1 MLTAIRE
8 KATGWIAW
16 ILVGIITLTFAL
28 WGIQSYFEG
37 PDRAAVAVVNGTEI
51 ENTTYQNALTER
63 RRALVNRF
71 GRNFSSDYFAT
82 DAFKQQV
89 LDELIDDIL
98 LQSEQIERGYRIG
111 DDQLRT
117 LIRTATEF
125 QGENGFDAERYQALL
140 RSEGFTVTQYE
151 AEQRLRLAI
160 AQMQRG
166 FLDTVFVRNDDVD
179 AIAALLQQRR
189 DAEYVVLAADRFTD
203 EAEISAEQ
211 IQQHYDQNPEQF
223 RAPDQMRVEYL
234 QLSVEQIAQRIEPTE
249 EELQAHYNQNQDEFN
264 EPDRRRASHILIAV
278 AADASEDVEFAAL
291 RRANDIADQAKDGS
305 DFAELAN
312 THSDDSGSAANG
324 GDLGFIE
331 PGMMVAPF
339 ESAVFAMD
347 LDEIRGPVR
356 SKFGFHIIKLTELQV
371 GAKRSF
377 ESVRDAIVERERRQ
391 QAELQFA
398 EHAETFTNLAYE
410 HSHTLDVAAEEL
422 GLEVQKSD
430 WFSRDEGDGIA
441 AAEGVRRA
449 AFSESVRVDQF
460 NSDTVQVDADTVVAV
475 RQLDFKESEIR
486 PFDEVRDGIEAT
498 LLAKQAA
505 IRAEEAGTELVAEL
519 NSGGDWEALIGELE
533 LIAEALPAERNA
545 ATDPEQRQISAEVFR
560 VPAPNGGP
568 VVAGMRLASGGY
580 AIYRLTAVTAGDV
593 ASMDDDVKQRVRT
606 ELERRSG
613 FDQYLSYRRDL
624 RDRAEIEIREGQ
636 L

>member
-37 PDRAAVAVVNGTEI
+37 PDRAEIAVVNGTEI

-63 RRALVNRF
+63 RRALVERF
-71 GRNFSSDYFAT
+71 GSNFSSDYFAT

-111 DDQLRT
+111 DDQLRN

-125 QGENGFDAERYQALL
+125 QGENGFDTERYQALL
-140 RSEGFTVTQYE
+140 RTEGYTVNLYE
-151 AEQRLRLAI
+151 AEQRRRLAI
-160 AQMQRG
+160 QQMQRG
-166 FLDTVFVRNDDVD
+166 FLDTVLVRDDDVD
-179 AIAALLQQRR
+179 AIVALLQQRR
-189 DAEYVVLAADRFTD
+189 DAEYVVLAVDRFTD

-211 IQQHYDQNPEQF
+211 IQLHYDQNPEQY
-223 RAPDQMRVEYL
+223 RAPDRMRVEFV
-234 QLSVEQIAQRIEPTE
+234 QLSVDQIAQRIEPTE
-249 EELQAHYNQNQDEFN
+249 EELQASYRQNEDEFN
-264 EPDRRRASHILIAV
+264 EPDRRRASHILIAL
-278 AADASEDVEFAAL
+278 AADASEDVELAAL
-291 RRANDIADQAKDGS
+291 RRANEIADQVKGGG

-312 THSDDSGSAANG
+312 THSDDSVSAENG

-347 LDEIRGPVR
+347 LNETRGPVR
-356 SKFGFHIIKLTELQV
+356 TKFGFHIIKLTELTV

-377 ESVRDAIVERERRQ
+377 ESVHDEIVERERRQ

-398 EHAETFTNLAYE
+398 ERAETFTNLAYE
-410 HSHTLDVAAEEL
+410 HSHTLEVAAEEL
-422 GLEVQKSD
+422 DLQVQQSD

-441 AAEGVRRA
+441 AAAGVRRA

-460 NSDTVQVDADTVVAV
+460 NSDTVQIDADTVVAV

-486 PFDEVRDGIEAT
+486 PLDEVRDSIEAT
-498 LLAKQAA
+498 LLAEQAA
-505 IRAEEAGTELVAEL
+505 TRIAEVGTDLVAKL

-533 LIAEALPAERNA
+533 LTAEPLPAERNA
-545 ATDPEQRQISAEVFR
+545 TTDPEQREISAEVFR
-560 VPAPNGGP
+560 APAPDGGP

-593 ASMDDDVKQRVRT
+593 ASADDDVKQRVRS
-606 ELERRSG
+606 ELERRHG
-613 FDQYLSYRRDL
+613 LDQYLSYRRDL
-624 RDRAEIEIREGQ
+624 RNRAEVEIRDGQ